1 VRNVFPVVLLALGC
15 RSGPAP
21 WRPPLSISWEKNILS
36 IRGPGIPGG
45 EVRVWYLEAY
55 CRSGSTD
62 RDWRETVIPHRTE
75 KISASPDGT
84 ALRLRCRVEGGV
96 EVEHLI
102 RAGEGEVDF
111 RVEAVHRGTE
121 YVDAVWVQPCVRVG
135 DFTGGDRESYIAKC
149 FIFLKGRPVFLDRTR
164 ERVASRARYT
174 PGQVFVPAG
183 IDRNDVNPRP
193 LSPDVPSNGLI
204 GCVSADGTR
213 LLATSWEPYQELF
226 QGVIA
231 CIHSDFRLGGLRPG
245 ETKRARGKIYVMEND
260 VERLL
265 ERYRLDFPEQVES
278 RRP

>member
-1 VRNVFPVVLLALGC
+1 MRIVYPLVLVALGC

-21 WRPPLSISWEKNILS
+21 RRPPLSIAWEKNILS

-121 YVDAVWVQPCVRVG
+121 YVDVVWVQPCVRVG
-135 DFTGGDRESYIAKC
+135 DFTGGDKESYVSRC
-149 FIFLKGRPVFLDRTR
+149 FIFLDGRQTFLDRTR
-164 ERVASRARYT
+164 PRVAPGARYT

-204 GCVSADGTR
+204 GCISADGTH
-213 LLATSWEPYQELF
+213 LLATAWEPYQELF

-245 ETKRARGKIYVMEND
+245 EIRRARGKIYIMEND
-260 VERLL
+260 VECLL
-265 ERYRLDFPEQVES
+265 ERYRGDFPEQAGAP
-278 RRP
+278 RR

>member
-213 LLATSWEPYQELF
+213 LLATAWEPYQELF